1 MNVKTKRKLSVW
13 VLLSVFVPML
23 VLSSLHIH
31 QEAVHDV
38 EECCAECVNH
48 IPHSGHISLQTV
60 HTCNC
65 VLCQFVSLP
74 FVVAALLA
82 LTVTSAAHVVL
93 SFVRPSLC
101 LEGVSHHYQPRAP
114 PVI

>member
-1 MNVKTKRKLSVW
+1 MNRRKIVGI
-13 VLLSVFVPML
+13 V
-23 VLSSLHIH
+23 
-31 QEAVHDV
+31 
-38 EECCAECVNH
+38 
-48 IPHSGHISLQTV
+48 
-60 HTCNC
+60 
-65 VLCQFVSLP
+65 